1 MDSTHHV
8 KEKTDEMR
16 KQDPTTS
23 CLQETH
29 LPEKVTQRIDINVLK
44 KQKL

>member
-1 MDSTHHV
+1 MDLTHHV

-29 LPEKVTQRIDINVLK
+29 LPEKVKLK
-44 KQKL
+44 G